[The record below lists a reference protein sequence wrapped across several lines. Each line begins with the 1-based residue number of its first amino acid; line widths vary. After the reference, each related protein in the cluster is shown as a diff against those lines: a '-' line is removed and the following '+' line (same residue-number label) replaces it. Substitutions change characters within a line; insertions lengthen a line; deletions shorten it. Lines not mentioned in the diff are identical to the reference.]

1 MAEDEMV
8 RYHHQLSG
16 HACEQTLGD
25 SKGQRISW
33 CVQSMG
39 SQSQTQPSNQT
50 TTYIYVCIH
59 SPPNFPPIKAATWHR
74 AEFPVVYSRSLLVTS
89 HTTFDWVLRLSVNLG
104 KRRPPLSHDTQVSGG
119 AALVSHR

>member
-16 HACEQTLGD
+16 YACEQTLGD
-25 SKGQRISW
+25 SEGQRIFW

-50 TTYIYVCIH
+50 TTTYMCVCIH
-59 SPPNFPPIKAATWHR
+59 SPPNFPAVEAATWH
-74 AEFPVVYSRSLLVTS
+74 
-89 HTTFDWVLRLSVNLG
+89 
-104 KRRPPLSHDTQVSGG
+104 
-119 AALVSHR
+119 